1 MSYLVLARKSRPQCF
16 AEVIGQRAAVRTLQN
31 ALVQNRVPHAILFSG
46 VRGTGKTTLARIM
59 AKALNCTDR
68 QGAEPCNQCLSCQEI
83 NAGASVDLQEVDG
96 ASNRGI
102 QEIRELKERIRFQPS
117 SSRYKIF
124 IIDEVHMLTTE
135 AFNALLK
142 TLEEPPEHVY
152 FMFAT
157 TELHKLPLTIL
168 SRCQRY
174 ELKRLSRQ
182 ELHSHFAALAHK
194 EGVSISAAALDIVA
208 REAAGS
214 VRDGLSLL
222 DQLFSYCGQ
231 SVDQEDALDVLGLV
245 SRESVA
251 DLGTALL
258 RADLASALELVD
270 ALHIQ
275 GADVKRLGND
285 LLQWLRELLLCK
297 LGPKTAAMLMLP
309 EDELTAMQE
318 LAAPYDQEQLAA
330 LFNLLMDALE
340 QSVHSREPRLAL
352 EMACIRAVQ
361 VADITPTAE
370 LIKRFNSLLGDA
382 PLVAQTLPAQPPAPS
397 TRPAPLTVE
406 KKNLPTTPPE
416 QSTEPA
422 SKPLPP
428 DEQEGHAAGTDIN
441 SITSATINTTGSL
454 RPPQAVDSAAGAQTP
469 GLQRAKKA
477 ESTAKQTASE
487 QPGAASSPPAAK
499 ESVQL
504 KVQRDWD
511 RFAHHVQEQLRWMGL
526 ALQQALSVRVE
537 TDKLIVLFRSSDDC
551 HMLTQQDNLRKL
563 TEFALDFF
571 QESLQV
577 CIEEELSRSCEV
589 NPLTGR
595 TPLEERNA
603 LASDPMVQTA
613 LEVFSGQ
620 LGDIRIGTRY
630 KEAVMEQDEEDLARL
645 PAEDD
650 D

>member
-68 QGAEPCNQCLSCQEI
+68 QGPEPCNQCLSCQEI

-182 ELHSHFAALAHK
+182 ELHNHFAALAHK
-194 EGVSISAAALDIVA
+194 EEVSISAAALDIVA

-231 SVDQEDALDVLGLV
+231 SVDQEDVLDVLGLV

-251 DLGTALL
+251 NLGIALL

-309 EDELTAMQE
+309 EDELIAMQE
-318 LAAPYDQEQLAA
+318 LAAPYNQEQLAA

-370 LIKRFNSLLGDA
+370 LIERFNSLLGDT
-382 PLVAQTLPAQPPAPS
+382 PLVAQTPPVQTPAPPA
-397 TRPAPLTVE
+397 RPAPLAVE
-406 KKNLPTTPPE
+406 KKNLPKMPPE
-416 QSTEPA
+416 QSAEPA

-428 DEQEGHAAGTDIN
+428 GEQGHDAAGTDSN
-441 SITSATINTTGSL
+441 ATINTTGSL
-454 RPPQAVDSAAGAQTP
+454 RPPQTADSAAGGAQAP
-469 GLQRAKKA
+469 SLQRTKKV
-477 ESTAKQTASE
+477 ESTAKQTANKQSR
-487 QPGAASSPPAAK
+487 ATSSPPAAR

-504 KVQRDWD
+504 RVQRDWD
-511 RFAHHVQEQLRWMGL
+511 RFVHHVQEQLRWMGL

-563 TEFALDFF
+563 TDFALDFF